1 MALSSKNQTTIVNNL
16 GIDALNEMQEATLAA
31 AKKHSKVMLLAPTG
45 SGKTLAYLL
54 SILSK
59 LDEEKEGVQAL
70 ILAPTRELVLQ
81 IESVLKQMKLPVKV
95 NACYGGHLFS
105 IERKNFSVPP
115 SILVGTPGRI
125 KDHIERGTFDPETIS
140 HVVFD
145 EFDKALELGFTGQ
158 MKYITSQLYQ
168 VKDKILVSATNS
180 IEIPYYL
187 DFDDHHV
194 VEADRMDA
202 PAIQIKKVVT
212 PKGEKLEGLLKII
225 KSLTAGQN
233 AIVFANHRDA
243 CDRIAEFL
251 DQHDVIYSRF
261 RGGLE
266 QDERESQLTK
276 FRNGSAQVLISTD
289 IASRGID
296 IPDLDY
302 VIHFQIPPQENTFVH
317 RNGRT
322 ARMKATG
329 TCVLI
334 LSETDYLPKYLPYQ
348 PEELLLESHSENIK
362 PPFATLH
369 INKGKKHKV
378 NKIDLVGFFLQFDFL
393 SKEDL
398 GLIEVKDF
406 FSYVAVNRDKY
417 EQALEASKNQKIKRK
432 AIKVSLAK

>member
-1 MALSSKNQTTIVNNL
+1 MKVSSTNQKAILENL
-16 GIDALNEMQEATLAA
+16 GISALNEMQVATLEAS
-31 AKKHSKVMLLAPTG
+31 KKHQNVMLLAPTG

-54 SILSK
+54 SILPK
-59 LDEEKEGVQAL
+59 LQQKEGVQAL

-115 SILVGTPGRI
+115 TILVGTPGRI
-125 KDHIERGTFDPETIS
+125 KDHLERGTFDPENITEL
-140 HVVFD
+140 VFD
-145 EFDKALELGFTGQ
+145 EFDKSLELGFTGQ
-158 MKYITSQLYQ
+158 MRYITGQLYQ
-168 VKDKILVSATNS
+168 VRNKILVSATNA
-180 IEIPYYL
+180 IDLPYYL
-187 DFDDHHV
+187 DFDEHFT
-194 VEADRMDA
+194 VEAE
-202 PAIQIKKVVT
+202 IEKKPDITVKQLIT
-212 PKGEKLEGLLKII
+212 PKGEKLEGLLKLIR
-225 KSLTAGQN
+225 SLKAGQN
-233 AIVFANHRDA
+233 VIIFANHRDA
-243 CDRIAEFL
+243 CDRIGEFL
-251 DQHDVIYSRF
+251 DQYQVIYALF

-276 FRNGSAQVLISTD
+276 FRNGSAQVLIATD

-302 VIHFQIPPQENTFVH
+302 VVHFQIPPQETTFVH

-322 ARMKATG
+322 ARMKSTG
-329 TCVLI
+329 TSVL
-334 LSETDYLPKYLPYQ
+334 LMSETDYLPKYLGYK
-348 PEELLLESHSENIK
+348 PEQLLLEEGGKSAE
-362 PPFATLH
+362 PAFATLH

-406 FSYVAVNRDKY
+406 FSYVAVSREKY
-417 EQALEASKNQKIKRK
+417 KQAIEASKNQKIKRK
-432 AIKVSLAK
+432 AIKVTLAK

>member
-1 MALSSKNQTTIVNNL
+1 MTLSSTNQKAILENL
-16 GIDALNEMQEATLAA
+16 GISSLNEMQEATLEA
-31 AKKHSKVMLLAPTG
+31 AKKHQNIMLLAPTG

-54 SILSK
+54 SILPK
-59 LDEEKEGVQAL
+59 LQKREGVQAL

-115 SILVGTPGRI
+115 TILVGTPGRI
-125 KDHIERGTFDPETIS
+125 KDHLERGTFNPENVS
-140 HVVFD
+140 ELVFD
-145 EFDKALELGFTGQ
+145 EFDKSLELGFTGQ
-158 MKYITSQLYQ
+158 MRYITGQLYQ
-168 VKDKILVSATNS
+168 VKNKILVSATNA
-180 IEIPYYL
+180 IELPYYL
-187 DFDDHHV
+187 DFDEHFTVASEGD
-194 VEADRMDA
+194 
-202 PAIQIKKVVT
+202 KKPDITVKQLVA
-212 PKGEKLEGLLKII
+212 PKGEKLEGLLKLIQ
-225 KSLTAGQN
+225 SLKVGQN
-233 AIVFANHRDA
+233 VIIFANHRDA
-243 CDRIAEFL
+243 CDRIGEFL
-251 DQHDVIYSRF
+251 DQHQVIYSLF

-276 FRNGSAQVLISTD
+276 FRNGSAQVLIATD

-302 VIHFQIPPQENTFVH
+302 VVHFQIPPQETTFVH

-322 ARMKATG
+322 ARMKSTG
-329 TCVLI
+329 TSVL
-334 LSETDYLPKYLPYQ
+334 LMAESDYLPKYLGFK
-348 PEELLLESHSENIK
+348 PEELILEGPNEK
-362 PPFATLH
+362 ARPAFATLH

-406 FSYVAVNRDKY
+406 FSYVAVSRDKY
-417 EQALEASKNQKIKRK
+417 KQAIEASKNQKIKRK
-432 AIKVSLAK
+432 AIKVTLAK